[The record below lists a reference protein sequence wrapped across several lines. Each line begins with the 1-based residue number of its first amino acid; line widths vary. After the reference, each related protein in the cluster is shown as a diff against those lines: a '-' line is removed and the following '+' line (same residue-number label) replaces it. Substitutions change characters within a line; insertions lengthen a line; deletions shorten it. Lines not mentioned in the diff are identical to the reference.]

1 LKDQK
6 GTSAM
11 WEGCADIGRD
21 GGLAVTAFFSSLLR
35 HLSRSNVNVAFSR
48 DSVFFFVPRVFC
60 TAGEMHQ
67 SRQPAVVVYRHWH
80 FTVLL
85 VVALVGRPVV
95 VVRSSCFH
103 FRPECASETFH
114 SSFRS
119 LSLTLSLLLQLFSS
133 STCRARVIPLW
144 RLDRAR
150 RPFPIFVALK
160 RRTR

>member
-1 LKDQK
+1 
-6 GTSAM
+6 M

-85 VVALVGRPVV
+85 VVALVGDVSFLVSISFSNALSLVATVLIVDVSCSRHPTLASRP
-95 VVRSSCFH
+95 RTASIPH
-103 FRPECASETFH
+103 FRRIEAANSLMHTLHLHVCSVCSASPNRQEEET
-114 SSFRS
+114 
-119 LSLTLSLLLQLFSS
+119 
-133 STCRARVIPLW
+133 V
-144 RLDRAR
+144 
-150 RPFPIFVALK
+150 
-160 RRTR
+160 RTI